1 MSVVSSAVTREDVEE
16 CRLIAADL
24 KVRFRVK

>member
-24 KVRFRVK
+24 NVRFRGR